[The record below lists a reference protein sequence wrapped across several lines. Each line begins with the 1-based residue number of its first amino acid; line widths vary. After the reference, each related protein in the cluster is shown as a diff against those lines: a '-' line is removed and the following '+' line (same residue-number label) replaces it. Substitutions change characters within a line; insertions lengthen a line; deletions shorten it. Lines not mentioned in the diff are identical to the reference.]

1 MKDHRI
7 IIRAD
12 IDDLKAQNKVTLLSG
27 GGSGHEP
34 AHAGYVG
41 RGMLTGAVAG
51 SVFASPPPD
60 SILAALRAISSPA
73 GSLMI
78 VKNYT
83 GDRLN
88 FGIAAERARNEG
100 MKVAMVIVGED
111 TALPSD
117 NKSAGRR
124 GLCGTIFV
132 HKIAG
137 ALAEKGHSLDEVLA
151 AAQEVA
157 NDIATMSV
165 SLSPCALPGHKA
177 SFSLGEDEME
187 LGLGIHG
194 EAGTQRIQVQPAD
207 KVVARL
213 LDHMTSQEPGYQ
225 YFNVPAGS
233 DVALMVNNLGGT
245 SNLEL
250 SLVAGRAIDYL
261 TNKLQ
266 YNVRRSY
273 MGSFMTSL
281 EMAGVSLTLLKM
293 SSRWAE
299 CLDEHTNAPGWPNVS
314 LGPTGSP
321 ERVDL
326 PPIKAKATDKRLMTC
341 ESIPKTTR
349 GALMMDC
356 LRTICNDLIASE
368 ESLNQLD
375 RGSGDGDCG
384 STLKSGSLG
393 YIIPLTY

>member
-1 MKDHRI
+1 MSKKLINSPERAVDEALAGLVAVYPGLRLMKDHRI

-194 EAGTQRIQVQPAD
+194 EAGTQRIQV
-207 KVVARL
+207 L
-213 LDHMTSQEPGYQ
+213 LDHY
-225 YFNVPAGS
+225 
-233 DVALMVNNLGGT
+233 
-245 SNLEL
+245 
-250 SLVAGRAIDYL
+250 
-261 TNKLQ
+261 TNTPIIYIR
-266 YNVRRSY
+266 YNQQI
-273 MGSFMTSL
+273 
-281 EMAGVSLTLLKM
+281 
-293 SSRWAE
+293 RW
-299 CLDEHTNAPGWPNVS
+299 L
-314 LGPTGSP
+314 
-321 ERVDL
+321 
-326 PPIKAKATDKRLMTC
+326 
-341 ESIPKTTR
+341 
-349 GALMMDC
+349 
-356 LRTICNDLIASE
+356 
-368 ESLNQLD
+368 
-375 RGSGDGDCG
+375 
-384 STLKSGSLG
+384 LG
-393 YIIPLTY
+393 YWIT